1 MEHHRTPPGT
11 IAPHI
16 PADTW
21 QRAQAAGQPIVI
33 LVHDTTAAGV
43 PWRRLLIPFAIA
55 GATVAG
61 GWGLVAALCFL
72 MDAAAHTFTVIA
84 GAAGPIGLGGITL
97 KLARSKGA

>member
-1 MEHHRTPPGT
+1 MHHREPHGNL
-11 IAPHI
+11 APHI
-16 PADTW
+16 PADAYR
-21 QRAQAAGQPIVI
+21 RAQATGQPVVIV
-33 LVHDTTAAGV
+33 VHDTTPAGI

-72 MDAAAHTFTVIA
+72 LDTAAHTATVIA
-84 GAAGPIGLGGITL
+84 GAAGPIGVGGITL

>member
-1 MEHHRTPPGT
+1 MDHHRTPPGT
-11 IAPHI
+11 IAPHL
-16 PADTW
+16 PADTF
-21 QRAQAAGQPIVI
+21 QRAQATGQPVVIV
-33 LVHDTTAAGV
+33 VHDTPAGV

-72 MDAAAHTFTVIA
+72 LDTAAHTATVIA
-84 GAAGPIGLGGITL
+84 GAAGPIGIGGITL